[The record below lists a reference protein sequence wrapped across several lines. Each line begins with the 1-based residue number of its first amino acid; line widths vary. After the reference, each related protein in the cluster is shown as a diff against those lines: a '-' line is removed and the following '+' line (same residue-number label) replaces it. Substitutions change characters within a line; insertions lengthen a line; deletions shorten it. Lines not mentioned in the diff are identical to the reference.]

1 MRPAVRRFPAAA
13 RFPAVSG
20 WLAAASLA
28 GFVLVALAA
37 RSRPG
42 SSGAPVGGGFGTPH
56 APRTSAAVPVDRP
69 VLSHPNGRGVPVP
82 WSFLGLLLA
91 AAALLAVIWL
101 VVVLGPRLPGWPR
114 PRRGPRPV
122 HPDEPTPADLARQ
135 VSDTLA
141 GTMAQLAGGQIR
153 DAVILCWY
161 RLQQTA
167 EAAGLRR
174 SPSDTPAELAE
185 KLLATLPLS
194 EEPLSRLTALYRE
207 ARFSSHPIPA
217 AAVVQAQADLARLRS
232 ELERPRP
239 DRG

>member
-1 MRPAVRRFPAAA
+1 MRI
-13 RFPAVSG
+13 PAVSG

-28 GFVLVALAA
+28 GFTLVAWAA

-42 SSGAPVGGGFGTPH
+42 DSGPLPAGVSATPRDQ
-56 APRTSAAVPVDRP
+56 RTSAPAPVDHP
-69 VLSHPNGRGVPVP
+69 ALSHPNGHSLRVS
-82 WSFLGLLLA
+82 WSFLELLLA
-91 AAALLAVIWL
+91 AAGLLAVIWL
-101 VVVLGPRLPGWPR
+101 LVTLGPRLPGWRR

-122 HPDEPTPADLARQ
+122 RPDEPAPADLARQ

-167 EAAGLRR
+167 ETAGLRR
-174 SPSDTPAELAE
+174 APADTSSELVE
-185 KLLATLPLS
+185 RLLATLPLS
-194 EEPLSRLTALYRE
+194 AQPLNRLAALYRE

-217 AAVVQAQADLARLRS
+217 AAVSQAQADLARLRS
-232 ELERPRP
+232 ELASAASVWQPAGGERG
-239 DRG
+239 DG